1 MSKTTVIHDSI
12 QHKNVHLPEK
22 FFEHPL
28 SITEIG
34 FTSVLSIA
42 DQNPSKQRRV
52 NNDQIL

>member
-28 SITEIG
+28 SITEMG